1 MKAVLMTDAGG
12 PQVLQLREVP
22 DPAIYGPSEVLVR
35 VRAAGVNPVDTKVR
49 RSHMYHPGSLP
60 AILGCDGAG
69 VVERVGP
76 GVTRFRPGDEVYY
89 FNNGLGGA
97 PGNYA
102 QYAVVH
108 EDFLAAKPRNLSMAE
123 AAALPLVF
131 ITAWESLVDRA
142 RLEKEHSVLI
152 HGGAGGVGHVAVQ
165 IAHALGAYVATTVS
179 NDEKAGFVRSLGA
192 GLAIN
197 YREQNFVD
205 ATLDWTDGIGVR
217 VVLDTVGGRTFC
229 QSFAATRMYG
239 RVVSILS
246 TACDIEAINVARLRN
261 LTVGYVQMT
270 APLYLGL
277 HGARRHQTRML
288 DQARR
293 LAEDG
298 RLKPVVSRLLLL
310 EEAAEAHRL
319 IEEGH
324 VTGKVVLDIP

>member
-1 MKAVLMTDAGG
+1 MKAVLMTNTGG
-12 PQVLQLREVP
+12 PEVLQLRELP
-22 DPAIYGPSEVLVR
+22 DLDIYGPLDVLVR
-35 VRAAGVNPVDTKVR
+35 VKAAGVNPVDTKVR
-49 RSHMYHPGSLP
+49 RSHIYYPGTAP

-76 GVTRFRPGDEVYY
+76 SVRRFKPGDEVFY

-108 EDFLAAKPRNLSMAE
+108 EDFLAAKPRNLSMPE

-142 RLEKEHSVLI
+142 ALKPDHAVLI
-152 HGGAGGVGHVAVQ
+152 HAGAGGVGHIAVQ
-165 IAHALGAYVATTVS
+165 LAHALGAFVATTVS
-179 NDEKAGFVRSLGA
+179 SDEKAGFVRSLGA
-192 GLAIN
+192 SLAIN
-197 YREQNFVD
+197 YRESSFVE
-205 ATLDWTDGIGVR
+205 AVLDWTEGVGVR

-246 TACDIEAINVARLRN
+246 SACDIEAINVARLRN
-261 LTVGYVQMT
+261 LTLGYVQMT

-288 DQARR
+288 DEARK
-293 LAEDG
+293 LVDAG
-298 RLKPVVSRLLLL
+298 KLKPVVSRLLPL

-319 IEEGH
+319 VEEGH

>member
-1 MKAVLMTDAGG
+1 MKAVLMTDVGE
-12 PQVLQLREVP
+12 PEVLKLREVP
-22 DPAIYGPSEVLVR
+22 TPDVYGPSEVLVR
-35 VRAAGVNPVDTKVR
+35 LKAAGVNPVDTKVR
-49 RSHMYHPGSLP
+49 RTHMYYPGSLP

-69 VVERVGP
+69 VVEKVGP
-76 GVTRFRPGDEVYY
+76 GVKRFKRGDEVFF
-89 FNNGLGGA
+89 FNNGLGGS

-142 RLEKEHSVLI
+142 ALMPEHSVLI
-152 HGGAGGVGHVAVQ
+152 HAGAGGVGHVAIQ
-165 IAHALGAYVATTVS
+165 LAHALGAYVATTVS
-179 NDEKAGFVRSLGA
+179 SDEKAGFVRTLGA

-197 YREQNFVD
+197 YREHSFVE
-205 ATLDWTDGIGVR
+205 ATLDWTEGVGVR
-217 VVLDTVGGRTFC
+217 VVMDTVGGRTFC
-229 QSFAATRMYG
+229 QSFAAARIYG

-246 TACDIEAINVARLRN
+246 TPCDVDAINIARLRN

-277 HGARRHQTRML
+277 HGARKHQARML
-288 DQARR
+288 DEARR
-293 LAEDG
+293 LAEEG
-298 RLKPVVSRLLLL
+298 KLRPAVSRILPL
-310 EEAAEAHRL
+310 EEAAEAHRI

-324 VTGKVVLDIP
+324 VAGKVVLDIP

>member
-12 PQVLQLREVP
+12 PNVLQLREVP
-22 DPAIYGPSEVLVR
+22 DPVLYAPSEVLVR
-35 VRAAGVNPVDTKVR
+35 VKAAGVNPVDTKVR
-49 RSHMYHPGSLP
+49 RSHMYYPGNLP
-60 AILGCDGAG
+60 ALLGCDGAG

-76 GVTRFRPGDEVYY
+76 AVKRFKPGDEVYY

-108 EDFLAAKPRNLSMAE
+108 EDFLATKPRNLSMAE

-142 RLEKEHSVLI
+142 QLQAEHSVLI
-152 HGGAGGVGHVAVQ
+152 HAGAGGVGHVAVQ
-165 IAHALGAYVATTVS
+165 LAHALGAYVAATVS

-192 GLAIN
+192 SLAIN
-197 YREQNFVD
+197 YREQNFVE
-205 ATLDWTDGIGVR
+205 AVLDWTEGIGVR
-217 VVLDTVGGRTFC
+217 LVLDTVGGRNFC

-246 TACDIEAINVARLRN
+246 STCDMDAINVARLRN

-288 DQARR
+288 DEARR
-293 LAEDG
+293 LVEAG
-298 RLKPVVSRLLLL
+298 RLKPVVSRLLPL

-319 IEEGH
+319 VEEGH
-324 VTGKVVLDIP
+324 TTGKVVLEIP

>member
-1 MKAVLMTDAGG
+1 MTNTGEPD
-12 PQVLQLREVP
+12 VLQLRELP
-22 DPAIYGPSEVLVR
+22 DPNLYGPADVLVR
-35 VRAAGVNPVDTKVR
+35 VKAAGVNPVDTKVR
-49 RSHMYHPGSLP
+49 RSHMYYPGNLP
-60 AILGCDGAG
+60 AVLGCDAAG

-76 GVTRFRPGDEVYY
+76 SVRRFRPGDEVFY

-108 EDFLAAKPRNLSMAE
+108 EDFLAHKPRNLSMAE

-142 RLEKEHSVLI
+142 ALKHEHSVLI
-152 HGGAGGVGHVAVQ
+152 HAGAGGVGHVAVQ
-165 IAHALGAYVATTVS
+165 LAHALGAYVATTVS
-179 NDEKAGFVRSLGA
+179 SAEKADLVRSLGA

-197 YREQNFVD
+197 YRESSFVE
-205 ATLDWTDGIGVR
+205 AVLDWTEGVGVR
-217 VVLDTVGGRTFC
+217 VVLDTVGGRTYC
-229 QSFAATRMYG
+229 QSFSATRIYG

-261 LTVGYVQMT
+261 LTLGYVQMT

-277 HGARRHQTRML
+277 HAARRHQTRML
-288 DQARR
+288 EQARR
-293 LAEDG
+293 LAEEG
-298 RLKPVVSRLLLL
+298 NLKPLVNRVLPL
-310 EEAAEAHRL
+310 EGAAEAHRL

-324 VTGKVVLDIP
+324 VSGKVVLDIP

>member
-1 MKAVLMTDAGG
+1 MKAVLMTNTGEPD
-12 PQVLQLREVP
+12 VLQLRELP
-22 DPAIYGPSEVLVR
+22 DPDLYGPSDVLVR

-49 RSHMYHPGSLP
+49 RAHMYYPGSFP

-76 GVTRFRPGDEVYY
+76 SVTRFRPGDEVFY

-108 EDFLAAKPRNLSMAE
+108 EDFLATKPRNLSMAE

-142 RLEKEHSVLI
+142 GLRPEHSVLI
-152 HGGAGGVGHVAVQ
+152 HAGAGGVGHIAIQ
-165 IAHALGAYVATTVS
+165 LAHALGAYVATTVS
-179 NDEKAGFVRSLGA
+179 SDEKAGFVRSLGA

-197 YREQNFVD
+197 YRESSFVE
-205 ATLDWTDGIGVR
+205 AALDWTEGVGVR

-229 QSFAATRMYG
+229 QSFAAARMYG

-246 TACDIEAINVARLRN
+246 STCHVDAINVARLRN
-261 LTVGYVQMT
+261 LTLGYVQMT

-277 HGARRHQTRML
+277 QGARKHQTRML
-288 DQARR
+288 EEARK
-293 LAEDG
+293 LAEAG
-298 RLKPVVSRLLLL
+298 KLKPVVSRIMPL

-324 VTGKVVLDIP
+324 AAGKVVLDIP